1 MRTNNLLSKDV
12 DLDKLA
18 IETKNYTG
26 AEIEAVC
33 RSATSFALFD
43 DIGSNPN
50 GASSVASEIKVDKKN
65 KKKFEAKII
74 QHADFERALS
84 EIKPSFG
91 MDNSGLENKV
101 IGGFYNHG
109 SKFQELYKISKD
121 FINQIKN
128 SENTQLLTLLL
139 EGD

>member
-1 MRTNNLLSKDV
+1 MRKNNLLSKDV

-18 IETKNYTG
+18 ISTKNYTG

-43 DIGSNPN
+43 EVGQNSK

-65 KKKFEAKII
+65 KTKFEEKII
-74 QHADFERALS
+74 CHADFERALS

-101 IGGFYNHG
+101 IGGFYNYG
-109 SKFQELYKISKD
+109 SNFKNLYKICKD
-121 FINQIKN
+121 FIN
-128 SENTQLLTLLL
+128 
-139 EGD
+139 

>member
-1 MRTNNLLSKDV
+1 MRKNNLLSKDV

-18 IETKNYTG
+18 IDTKNYTG

-43 DIGSNPN
+43 EIGLNPK

-65 KKKFEAKII
+65 KNKFEEKII
-74 QHADFERALS
+74 HHADFERALS

-101 IGGFYNHG
+101 IGGFYNYG
-109 SKFQELYKISKD
+109 ANFKNLYKISKD

-128 SENTQLLTLLL
+128 SENT
-139 EGD
+139 